1 MADEATNDEALTGE
15 DGGAGSDPAEGQE
28 RTSAGAGPMNGQD
41 VTVDAPSTEV
51 TEDSGGDDL
60 SDEER
65 LHELYG
71 MPSQPGDDD

>member
-1 MADEATNDEALTGE
+1 
-15 DGGAGSDPAEGQE
+15 
-28 RTSAGAGPMNGQD
+28 MNGQD